1 MKLKLKLKE
10 LKLKELKLKE
20 ANQSQSQL
28 AKNGLVIAKKNAIV
42 IVIVI
47 NININVGLL
56 IQNSIVI
63 DGFFLNTS
71 RRMLTKYIE
80 RNIKYI

>member
-1 MKLKLKLKE
+1 MKLELKLKELKLKE

-42 IVIVI
+42 IVI
-47 NININVGLL
+47 NINVGLL

-63 DGFFLNTS
+63 DGFF
-71 RRMLTKYIE
+71 
-80 RNIKYI
+80 